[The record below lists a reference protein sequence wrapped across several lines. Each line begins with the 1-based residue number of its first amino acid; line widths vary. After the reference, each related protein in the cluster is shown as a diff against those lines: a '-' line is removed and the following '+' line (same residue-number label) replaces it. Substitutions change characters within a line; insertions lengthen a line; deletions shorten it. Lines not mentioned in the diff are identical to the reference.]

1 MTTKTKNA
9 KLRHNEYYGQQST
22 LDELYEKSLNDVKFK
37 KLYEKIIEEGNIL
50 LAYRNIKA
58 NTGSKTKG
66 TDGKTIID
74 IAAMTNE
81 QVIQMVRDRLKKY
94 IPQSIRRVEI
104 KKDNGKMRPLGIPT
118 MSDRLIQQCV
128 LQILEPI
135 CEAKFHNHSFGFR
148 PNRSTEHAKA
158 TMHKMI
164 NLQTLHYVIDIDIK
178 SFFDNVDHGKLLKQ
192 MWTMGI
198 QDKRLLSIISTMLKA
213 KIEGIGIPSKG
224 TPQGGILSPLLSNI
238 VLNELDWWISDQ
250 WESFETIY
258 PYSRNENKLQ
268 AIRKGSKLKECYI
281 IRYAD
286 DFKIMCRTK
295 DDAEKMY
302 IAVKKWLKERLNL
315 EISPDKSKITNLRK
329 KTSEFLG
336 FSIKAVVKGM
346 KRVANSKIKPDAVNK
361 IIAKGKELIKRIQKN
376 PTHKNIGNYNSYV
389 LGIQT
394 YYRIATHCSK
404 DFSKIG
410 YNLDRSIKI
419 RWKSI
424 STNKGSPSKVYEE
437 KYKGYG
443 KKKIY
448 INKLII
454 FPMSA
459 CKTKNAMCLS
469 NKVNKYTPKG
479 RELIHK
485 QIESISNFEFIYLTK
500 NPIINRSIEYN
511 DNRISL
517 FSAQSGMCGIL
528 GKRLEVN
535 DFHCHHIIQAKDGG
549 TDKYQNLVIVSPDIH
564 RLIHATQ
571 TFTIHQL
578 LAKLNL
584 SKKEINLV
592 NKFRLK
598 VGNIVI

>member
-1 MTTKTKNA
+1 M
-9 KLRHNEYYGQQST
+9 
-22 LDELYEKSLNDVKFK
+22 
-37 KLYEKIIEEGNIL
+37 
-50 LAYRNIKA
+50 
-58 NTGSKTKG
+58 
-66 TDGKTIID
+66 
-74 IAAMTNE
+74 
-81 QVIQMVRDRLKKY
+81 
-94 IPQSIRRVEI
+94 
-104 KKDNGKMRPLGIPT
+104 
-118 MSDRLIQQCV
+118 
-128 LQILEPI
+128 
-135 CEAKFHNHSFGFR
+135 
-148 PNRSTEHAKA
+148 
-158 TMHKMI
+158 
-164 NLQTLHYVIDIDIK
+164 
-178 SFFDNVDHGKLLKQ
+178 
-192 MWTMGI
+192 
-198 QDKRLLSIISTMLKA
+198 
-213 KIEGIGIPSKG
+213 
-224 TPQGGILSPLLSNI
+224 LSNI

-250 WESFETIY
+250 WESFETTY
-258 PYSRNENKLQ
+258 PYSRNEGKLK

-286 DFKIMCRTK
+286 DFKIMCRTR
-295 DDAEKMY
+295 DEAEKMY

-315 EISPDKSKITNLRK
+315 EISPEKSKITNLRK

-336 FSIKAVVKGM
+336 FSIKAVVKGK

-361 IIAKGKELIKRIQKN
+361 IIAKGKELIKKIQKN

-389 LGIQT
+389 LGTQN

-424 STNKGSPSKVYEE
+424 STNKGSPSKTYLE
-437 KYKGYG
+437 KYKGYE
-443 KKKIY
+443 KQKTY
-448 INKLII
+448 INGLII

-459 CKTKNAMCLS
+459 CKTKYAMSFS
-469 NKVNKYTPKG
+469 NKVNKFTPEG
-479 RELIHK
+479 RKLIHK
-485 QIESISNFEFIYLTK
+485 QIESVSGFEFIYLTK
-500 NPIINRSIEYN
+500 NPVINRSIEYN

-517 FSAQSGMCGIL
+517 YSAQSGMCGIL

-535 DFHCHHIIQAKDGG
+535 DFHCHHIIQVKDGG

-564 RLIHATQ
+564 RLIHANQ
-571 TFTIHQL
+571 TLTIHQL